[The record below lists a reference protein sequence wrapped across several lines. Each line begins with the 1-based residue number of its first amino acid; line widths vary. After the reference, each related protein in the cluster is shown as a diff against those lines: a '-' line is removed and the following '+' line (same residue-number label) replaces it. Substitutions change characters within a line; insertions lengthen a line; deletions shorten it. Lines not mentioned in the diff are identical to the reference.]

1 MHDVHL
7 NNSYIQTHQN
17 LMMPLSI
24 KYCFLQHGD
33 LELQSAHKAF
43 SGFFNNPPNIF
54 YCSWGCILGFF

>member
-54 YCSWGCILGFF
+54 YCS